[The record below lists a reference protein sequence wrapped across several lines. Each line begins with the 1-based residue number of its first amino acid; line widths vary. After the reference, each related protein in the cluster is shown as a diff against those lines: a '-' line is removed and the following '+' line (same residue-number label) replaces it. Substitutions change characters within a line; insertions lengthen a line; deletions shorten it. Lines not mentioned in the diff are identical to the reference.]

1 MTEGLYWMVLSAVAT
16 LLMSLPYVF
25 ESILRVGLPSAL
37 GYSKDHTSG
46 GFERPGETPAA
57 WAARAY
63 RAHRN
68 ALESLP
74 VLAVFVLTAHVA
86 LSGANLANVALAAKV
101 YFFARL
107 AHFVVYTAGIPV
119 LRTLSFFAAL
129 GALLFMAYTLLRA
142 TV

>member
-1 MTEGLYWMVLSAVAT
+1 MTEDLYWLTLSAVAA

-25 ESILRVGLPSAL
+25 ESIARLGMGRAL
-37 GYSKDHTSG
+37 GYSSDGTSG

-57 WAARAY
+57 WAQRAY

-74 VLAVFVLTAHVA
+74 VLAILILIAHI
-86 LSGANLANVALAAKV
+86 ANIGPGMELVIQAAKI

-107 AHFVVYTAGIPV
+107 AHYAVYTAGIPV
-119 LRTLSFFAAL
+119 LRTLTFFVAL
-129 GALLFMAYTLLRA
+129 GALLAMAYALLMPI
-142 TV
+142 